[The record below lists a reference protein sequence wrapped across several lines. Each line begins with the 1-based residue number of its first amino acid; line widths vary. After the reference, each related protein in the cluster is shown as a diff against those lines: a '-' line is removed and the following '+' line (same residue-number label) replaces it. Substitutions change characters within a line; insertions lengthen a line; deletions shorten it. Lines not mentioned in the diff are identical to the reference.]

1 MVNQTVDGIN
11 FKMQV
16 YFDFSF
22 LEKYGKVFK
31 VFDDQDSGNI
41 CFGLVNGNN
50 KFFVKKSGKKH

>member
-1 MVNQTVDGIN
+1 MINQTVDGIN
-11 FKMQV
+11 FKMQA

-41 CFGLVNGNN
+41 CFG
-50 KFFVKKSGKKH
+50 